1 MASSYVCF
9 AKAVEKQKL
18 SKRIINKWFSK
29 LVQKDDYLKSE
40 KKELLKNL
48 EELSN
53 VPEESRKHG

>member
-9 AKAVEKQKL
+9 AKAVEKQKFA
-18 SKRIINKWFSK
+18 KRIINKWFSK